1 MTEVRTTLLD
11 IPPPYN
17 KGLFATRDF
26 RKGEIVALY
35 ATPGDGSVEYTKA
48 AYEALP
54 DKDQIYGF
62 DVGNNVIVDAT
73 KSTNIGKRANTLK
86 HRNNVKFSNN
96 WWSTTTRPRITLK
109 ALFAIKK
116 GAEIYVSYGRSYY
129 GVDARPVSKAQQNA
143 NTIQISMARQNRSGA
158 SRKKAKKARLA
169 DAKNVADVYDDPED
183 AAVAPVP
190 PPVMVPAELPSQ
202 RKARLMSSLKNMMN
216 EPKPRS
222 KAILTTAIKN
232 LKDSRPKTV
241 ESLLAIRRNWNNLS
255 ADDQATALK
264 HATRANAKEQQ
275 QKKEKKKTE
284 TKQTRRAALPSSF
297 QLWHQAL
304 NQWRGT
310 QKNAKDLFCVP
321 KKGSRAY
328 AKVKRIHQALK
339 DGKVAD

>member
-35 ATPGDGSVEYTKA
+35 ATPGDGSVEYTKT

-73 KSTNIGKRANTLK
+73 NSTNIGKRANTLK

-158 SRKKAKKARLA
+158 SRKKAKKAKLA
-169 DAKNVADVYDDPED
+169 QANNDADMYDEPDE
-183 AAVAPVP
+183 AAEIPAP
-190 PPVMVPAELPSQ
+190 PPLI
-202 RKARLMSSLKNMMN
+202 
-216 EPKPRS
+216 PKPKS

-232 LKDSRPKTV
+232 LKDSRPDTV
-241 ESLLAIRRNWNNLS
+241 ASLLAIRRNWKNLS

-264 HATRANAKEQQ
+264 HASRANAKER
-275 QKKEKKKTE
+275 QKKKEFKKTE
-284 TKQTRRAALPSSF
+284 KKQARRAALPTSF

-304 NQWRGT
+304 NQWRGS

-321 KKGSRAY
+321 KKGSKAY
-328 AKVKRIHQALK
+328 AKVKQIHESLK
-339 DGKVAD
+339 DAKRAD

>member
-54 DKDQIYGF
+54 HKDQIYGF

-129 GVDARPVSKAQQNA
+129 GVDARPNSKAQQNT

-169 DAKNVADVYDDPED
+169 DANNVADVYDEPDE
-183 AAVAPVP
+183 AAVIPAP
-190 PPVMVPAELPSQ
+190 PPLIVTVGK
-202 RKARLMSSLKNMMN
+202 KAKMINSLKNMMN

-241 ESLLAIRRNWNNLS
+241 ESLLAIRRNWKNLS

-264 HATRANAKEQQ
+264 HATRANAKDKQ

-284 TKQTRRAALPSSF
+284 TKQRRRAALPNSF

-310 QKNAKDLFCVP
+310 QKNGNDLFCVP
-321 KKGSRAY
+321 KKGSSAY
-328 AKVKRIHQALK
+328 AKVKQIHQALK
-339 DGKVAD
+339 DMKSAD